1 MAVFEG
7 YGSTAGGDD
16 FDVSILADSLFLLVT
31 CTKPALI
38 GAYQEVLSETLV
50 LLGI

>member
-1 MAVFEG
+1 MAIFEG

-16 FDVSILADSLFLLVT
+16 FDISILANSLFLLVT
-31 CTKPALI
+31 CTKLALVE
-38 GAYQEVLSETLV
+38 AYQEVLSETLI